1 MTEIKQKL
9 KKCTKCQLPETYETI
24 EFDKDGS
31 CNICEGV
38 KHKTDKIDW
47 NERKLLLDKIIE
59 QHKGKYAYDCII
71 PFSGGKDSVFQLYY
85 LIKEYKIK
93 PLLVR
98 FNHGFIRKTIQ
109 DNVNMIL
116 KKLGVDFIDFTPNWK
131 IVKKVMLEAFKRKT
145 DFCWHCHTG
154 IYSYP
159 IRVALMHK
167 VPLIFYGE
175 PQAEFNT
182 YYDYTVDSLDYENED
197 RFNMLRTLGITAE
210 DMHGM
215 IDTPEDPVD
224 KRDLIPYTFPDSK
237 ELEKLKYQPV
247 SLGSFIPWDHHK
259 NTELIK
265 KELGWKVDELEG
277 VPAEINKHGEK
288 IECFMQGT
296 RDYIK
301 FLKRGYS
308 RVSQINA
315 LNVRHKRMTPSEA
328 KEINEKFDG
337 RKPPSLDIFLE
348 YVGLTENEFNEI
360 VDRTTIPP
368 HKPNYNTNEIASKTW
383 DFDQWY
389 REDNKKN
396 DRNN

>member
-1 MTEIKQKL
+1 MTQYKSNL

-24 EFDKDGS
+24 EFDKDGA
-31 CNICEGV
+31 CNICEGI
-38 KHKTDKIDW
+38 KYKTENIDW
-47 NERKLLLDKIIE
+47 KKRKLLLDKIIE
-59 QHKGKYAYDCII
+59 DNRGKYSYDCVI

-85 LIKEYKIK
+85 LVKEYKIK
-93 PLLVR
+93 PLVIR

-109 DNVNMIL
+109 ENVNMVF
-116 KKLGVDFIDFTPNWK
+116 KKIGADFIDFTPNWR
-131 IVKKVMLEAFKRKT
+131 IVKKLMLESFKRKT

-154 IYSYP
+154 LYSYP
-159 IRVALMHK
+159 IRMALLHK

-175 PQAEFNT
+175 PQAEFSS
-182 YYDYTVDSLDYENED
+182 YYDYTVDGLDYENED

-215 IDTPEDPVD
+215 IDKPDDPVD
-224 KRDLIPYTFPDSK
+224 KRDLIPYTFPNTK
-237 ELEKLKYQPV
+237 ELKKLNYQPV
-247 SLGSFIPWDHHK
+247 TLGSFIPWDHHK

-265 KELGWKVDELEG
+265 KDLGWKIDELEG
-277 VPAEINKHGEK
+277 VPSEINQHGEK

-296 RDYIK
+296 RDYVK

-315 LNVRHKRMTPSEA
+315 LNVRNNRITPDEA
-328 KEINEKFDG
+328 KKINEKYDG

-348 YVGLTENEFNEI
+348 YVGLSEEEFNEFI
-360 VDRTTIPP
+360 DRTVIPP
-368 HKPNYNTNEIASKTW
+368 NKPNYQTNKIASKTW

-389 REDNKKN
+389 REDNKKK
-396 DRNN
+396 

>member
-1 MTEIKQKL
+1 MTQYKSNL

-24 EFDKDGS
+24 EFDKDGA

-38 KHKTDKIDW
+38 KYKTENIDW
-47 NERKLLLDKIIE
+47 KKRKLLLDKIIE
-59 QHKGKYAYDCII
+59 DHRGKYSYDCII

-85 LIKEYKIK
+85 LVKEYKIK
-93 PLLVR
+93 PLVIR
-98 FNHGFIRKTIQ
+98 FNHGFIRKTTQ
-109 DNVNMIL
+109 ENVNMIF
-116 KKLGVDFIDFTPNWK
+116 KKIGADFIDFTPNWR
-131 IVKKVMLEAFKRKT
+131 IVKKVMLESFKRKT

-159 IRVALMHK
+159 IRMALLHK

-175 PQAEFNT
+175 PQAEFST
-182 YYDYTVDSLDYENED
+182 YYNYTVDGLDYENED

-215 IDTPEDPVD
+215 IDKPDDPVD
-224 KRDLIPYTFPDSK
+224 KRDLIPYTFPNIK
-237 ELEKLKYQPV
+237 ELEKLNYQPV
-247 SLGSFIPWDHHK
+247 TLGSFIPWDHHK

-265 KELGWKVDELEG
+265 KDLGWKIDELEG
-277 VPAEINKHGEK
+277 VPSEINQHGEK

-315 LNVRHKRMTPSEA
+315 LNVRNNRTTPDEA
-328 KEINEKFDG
+328 KKINEKYDG
-337 RKPPSLDIFLE
+337 RKPQSLDIFLE
-348 YVGLTENEFNEI
+348 YVGLSEEEFNEF
-360 VDRTTIPP
+360 VDRTVIPP
-368 HKPNYNTNEIASKTW
+368 NKPNYQTNKITSKTW

-389 REDNKKN
+389 REDNKKK
-396 DRNN
+396 

>member
-1 MTEIKQKL
+1 M
-9 KKCTKCQLPETYETI
+9 KKNNSNLRKCNKCQLPETYETI
-24 EFDKDGS
+24 EFDDKGT
-31 CNICEGV
+31 CNICEGAR
-38 KHKTDKIDW
+38 HKTEEIDW
-47 NERKLLLDKIIE
+47 SKRKLMLDKLIE
-59 QHKGKYAYDCII
+59 ENRNKYSYDCII
-71 PFSGGKDSVFQLYY
+71 PFSGGKDSVFQVYY
-85 LIKEYKIK
+85 LMKEYNIK

-109 DNVNMIL
+109 ENVNMVL
-116 KKLGVDFIDFTPNWK
+116 KKLGVDFIDFTPNWR

-159 IRVALMHK
+159 IRIALMHK

-182 YYDYTVDSLDYENED
+182 YYDYNLEDFDYENEE
-197 RFNMLRTLGITAE
+197 RFNMIRTLGITAE

-215 IDTPEDPVD
+215 INSKEDPVD
-224 KRDLIPYTFPDSK
+224 IRDLMPYTFPDIE
-237 ELEKLKYQPV
+237 ELEKLKYNPV
-247 SLGSFIPWDHHK
+247 TLGTFIPWDHVK
-259 NTELIK
+259 NTEIIK

-277 VPAEINKHGEK
+277 VPDEINKHGEK
-288 IECFMQGT
+288 IECFMQGS

-301 FLKRGYS
+301 YLKRGYS

-315 LNVRHKRMTPSEA
+315 FNVRNKRMTTEDA
-328 KEINEKFDG
+328 KIINEKYDG

-348 YVGLTENEFNEI
+348 YVGLSEEEFNEI
-360 VDRTTIPP
+360 VDKTVIPP
-368 HKPNYNTNEIASKTW
+368 NKPNYKTNEIAKKTW

-389 REDNKKN
+389 RENNKKKG
-396 DRNN
+396 